1 MRVCITAILLTV
13 ARLHM
18 HTGDW
23 KEFGLMEY
31 GGFHGELAV
40 VDGRMVSIKVTCVQT
55 MCPAWH
61 SILRESEREIDR
73 KRKLKVEFT

>member
-1 MRVCITAILLTV
+1 
-13 ARLHM
+13 
-18 HTGDW
+18 
-23 KEFGLMEY
+23 MEMED

>member
-1 MRVCITAILLTV
+1 
-13 ARLHM
+13 M

-23 KEFGLMEY
+23 KELGLMED

-61 SILRESEREIDR
+61 SILRERERDR

>member
-1 MRVCITAILLTV
+1 VRVCITAILLTV

-23 KEFGLMEY
+23 KELGLMGD

-40 VDGRMVSIKVTCVQT
+40 VDGRMVSIKVTVYIQCVQHGT
-55 MCPAWH
+55 QY
-61 SILRESEREIDR
+61 SERERERDR